1 MRNFESSVRSI
12 PPGMRFGTDAVKS
25 WSNLALALCML
36 VCFAFSTASWGQAA
50 DTNQSAAASD
60 PPTTAATSPAQPGQD
75 ANGPRTDDTYV
86 IGDDDV
92 LAINVWKE
100 LELTRVVTVRSDGRI
115 SLPLAGEVQA
125 AGETPPQLE
134 QEITNR
140 LRGFITDP
148 QVTVIV
154 QEIKSQKFNILGQ
167 VVRPGSYPLIT
178 GTTVVDAVA
187 TAGGFRDFAKRKST
201 YVLRKNSGGGE
212 TRILFN
218 YEKFIKG
225 KNGIQNIELKPG
237 DTVVVP

>member
-1 MRNFESSVRSI
+1 MGNLVTSNSPHAKRLGKGI
-12 PPGMRFGTDAVKS
+12 MKTWG
-25 WSNLALALCML
+25 NLAFKSCLLICA
-36 VCFAFSTASWGQAA
+36 VFSASLWGQAVNSSQSGA
-50 DTNQSAAASD
+50 TSDDTATAASSAQRN
-60 PPTTAATSPAQPGQD
+60 TAARSPRA
-75 ANGPRTDDTYV
+75 DDTYI

-100 LELTRVVTVRSDGRI
+100 QELTRVVTVRSDGRI

-167 VVRPGSYPLIT
+167 VGKPGSYPLIT
-178 GTTVVDAVA
+178 GTTVVDAIA
-187 TAGGFRDFAKRKST
+187 TAGGFRDFAKRKSI
-201 YVLRKNSGGGE
+201 YVLRQDSRGGE
-212 TRILFN
+212 TRIPFN
-218 YEKFIKG
+218 YGKFIKG
-225 KNGIQNIELKPG
+225 KNGIQNIQLKPG

>member
-1 MRNFESSVRSI
+1 MRKSESSVCSV
-12 PPGMRFGTDAVKS
+12 PPRMRFGTDVVKS
-25 WSNLALALCML
+25 WSNQALTSCLLACL
-36 VCFAFSTASWGQAA
+36 AFSAAMWGQVA
-50 DTNQSAAASD
+50 DSNQSGAAPDAAA
-60 PPTTAATSPAQPGQD
+60 TTAAPAQPGQA
-75 ANGPRTDDTYV
+75 ANGPRADDTYV

-115 SLPLAGEVQA
+115 SLPLAGEIQA
-125 AGETPPQLE
+125 AGRTPIQLE

-167 VVRPGSYPLIT
+167 VVKPGSFPFTT
-178 GTTVVDAVA
+178 GTTVVDAIA
-187 TAGGFRDFAKRKST
+187 TAGGFRDFAKRKSI

-212 TRILFN
+212 TRIPFN
-218 YEKFIKG
+218 YEKFTKV
-225 KNGIQNIELKPG
+225 KKGIQNIQLEPG

>member
-1 MRNFESSVRSI
+1 M
-12 PPGMRFGTDAVKS
+12 
-25 WSNLALALCML
+25 
-36 VCFAFSTASWGQAA
+36 WGQAA
-50 DTNQSAAASD
+50 DSNRSGAAPDAGA
-60 PPTTAATSPAQPGQD
+60 TTAALAQPGQA
-75 ANGPRTDDTYV
+75 ANGSRTDDTYI

-125 AGETPPQLE
+125 AGRTPPQLE

-167 VVRPGSYPLIT
+167 VVKPGSYPFTT
-178 GTTVVDAVA
+178 GTTVVDAIA
-187 TAGGFRDFAKRKST
+187 TAGGFKDFAKRKSI
-201 YVLRKNSGGGE
+201 YILRKNSGGGE
-212 TRILFN
+212 TRIPFN
-218 YEKFIKG
+218 YEKFIKV
-225 KNGIQNIELKPG
+225 KKGIQNIQLEPG

>member
-1 MRNFESSVRSI
+1 MENSESVASSIRPMRSWKTV
-12 PPGMRFGTDAVKS
+12 VKHLG
-25 WSNLALALCML
+25 NLAPESCLLACL
-36 VCFAFSTASWGQAA
+36 AFSATMWGQAA
-50 DTNQSAAASD
+50 DSNQSGAAPDAAV
-60 PPTTAATSPAQPGQD
+60 TTASLAQPAQD
-75 ANGPRTDDTYV
+75 ANAPRKDDTYV

-125 AGETPPQLE
+125 AGRTPPQLE

-140 LRGFITDP
+140 LRAFITDP

-167 VVRPGSYPLIT
+167 VVKPGSYPFTT
-178 GTTVVDAVA
+178 GMTVVDAVA
-187 TAGGFRDFAKRKST
+187 TAGGFKDFAKRKSI
-201 YVLRKNSGGGE
+201 YVLRQNPGGGE
-212 TRILFN
+212 TRIPFN
-218 YEKFIKG
+218 YDKFIKV
-225 KNGIQNIELKPG
+225 KKRIQNIQLEPG

>member
-1 MRNFESSVRSI
+1 MGNSETSGNPLHSMWMRE
-12 PPGMRFGTDAVKS
+12 AVAKS
-25 WSNLALALCML
+25 WSNLALRLCL
-36 VCFAFSTASWGQAA
+36 LTFAACSAASWGQAA
-50 DTNQSAAASD
+50 DTNQSGAAPD
-60 PPTTAATSPAQPGQD
+60 TAAPTAVSPLPDSAAKSTPAG
-75 ANGPRTDDTYV
+75 DTYI

-92 LAINVWKE
+92 LSINVWKE

-125 AGETPPQLE
+125 AGRTPPQLE

-154 QEIKSQKFNILGQ
+154 QEIRSQKFNILGQ
-167 VVRPGSYPLIT
+167 VVKPGSYPFAT

-187 TAGGFRDFAKRKST
+187 TAGGFRDFAKRKSI
-201 YVLRKNSGGGE
+201 YVLRKNSEGRE
-212 TRILFN
+212 ARIPFN
-218 YEKFIKG
+218 YDKFIKVKKG
-225 KNGIQNIELKPG
+225 TQNIQLEPG